1 MLNKRALPNLRPGE
15 NVLKITADRM
25 APGMGLDVSIEY
37 RVDGWLR
44 RSTRFIRRFPCY
56 FRIDASNVPEEVHD
70 NFDQRFNE
78 GRLQMVAINMQLR
91 PLQGPVAAK
100 QDASL
105 DERAAIDAF
114 ARSYPHPADFTH
126 RQPAERPE
134 RDVRETSGFFPQGD
148 EIRNDE
154 PAMQALLG
162 QLRSGGT
169 ERRWIAAEDLSGYPQ
184 ALDVLL
190 GQLPQADGDL
200 TIFLCKAL
208 ARIKDKRAIATL
220 MAKWKRAAAERQAA
234 AISLT
239 YWRPS
244 AIAAWC
250 RR

>member
-1 MLNKRALPNLRPGE
+1 M
-15 NVLKITADRM
+15 LKITADRM

-105 DERAAIDAF
+105 DESRCDRRVRAKLPSPG
-114 ARSYPHPADFTH
+114 RLHPP
-126 RQPAERPE
+126 PAGRGPE

-169 ERRWIAAEDLSGYPQ
+169 ERRWIAAEDL
-184 ALDVLL
+184 
-190 GQLPQADGDL
+190 
-200 TIFLCKAL
+200 
-208 ARIKDKRAIATL
+208 
-220 MAKWKRAAAERQAA
+220 A
-234 AISLT
+234 AIP
-239 YWRPS
+239 RPS
-244 AIAAWC
+244 TSCSGNCPKPTAT
-250 RR
+250 